1 MHRPCAITSSWQR
14 AMLQPSLP
22 KMLRGI
28 ARGCLN
34 IRRFAE
40 VAKTDP
46 RAAVVKIFNTRQRP
60 GWTVPW
66 QDQPVESTSGSGAVI
81 RASINGGIPRHAV
94 LTAAHVIAD
103 SRYLQ
108 VQRTNDRYSGEKFRA
123 HVAAV
128 CHEIDL
134 ALLTLE
140 EDVVLEAV
148 KEIAQQVPEGQGWL
162 MDPAFFLQIEDAV
175 SEMEELNSI
184 TFAADSGDLE
194 GEWKVLF
201 SSSNSLNAG
210 TFGLLNGEARQ
221 VIRTRERKLV
231 NTSSFWLGL
240 FRMEWTTSWKS
251 RGPLGMVVGR
261 EDWYPILLGFRIG
274 LISASTEGIVEWK
287 CTYTDENFRIFRA
300 SKEMEPLMVGSAT
313 ELPRVFDKVRVV
325 GYPVG
330 GDACSVTEGVVSRV
344 EVQEYSHSLRFG
356 LALTVDAA
364 INSGNSGGPLVDAST
379 AHVVGVAFQKMVA
392 RGVELQG
399 HAVPSPVIQRFLED
413 VASDSSESSDST
425 QTIRLRMPSLGCDYQ
440 SLEPVALREH
450 LRLDGRR
457 GILVSRLH
465 NAGDAPAALQGGDVL
480 MSFNGFDLDELGFCS
495 LLGRRLHFGAARDL
509 CRVGTT
515 VTMKVWRSQVEQTV
529 QQVLQPARHLVPRG
543 QFDVRPRFFMVG
555 GLVFQPLNVG
565 RGDPQHFG
573 FGHGPPLTPQ

>member
-1 MHRPCAITSSWQR
+1 
-14 AMLQPSLP
+14 
-22 KMLRGI
+22 MLRGI

-81 RASINGGIPRHAV
+81 RASINGGVPRHAV

-140 EDVVLEAV
+140 EDVVLE
-148 KEIAQQVPEGQGWL
+148 
-162 MDPAFFLQIEDAV
+162 
-175 SEMEELNSI
+175 
-184 TFAADSGDLE
+184 
-194 GEWKVLF
+194 
-201 SSSNSLNAG
+201 
-210 TFGLLNGEARQ
+210 
-221 VIRTRERKLV
+221 
-231 NTSSFWLGL
+231 
-240 FRMEWTTSWKS
+240 
-251 RGPLGMVVGR
+251 
-261 EDWYPILLGFRIG
+261 
-274 LISASTEGIVEWK
+274 
-287 CTYTDENFRIFRA
+287 
-300 SKEMEPLMVGSAT
+300 EMEPLIVGSAT

-413 VASDSSESSDST
+413 VASDSAESSDSK

-450 LRLDGRR
+450 LGLDGRR

-555 GLVFQPLNVG
+555 GLVFQPLSNEYLQGWAGNDRPSHLQDLFLSGHVTPERDEVVILTQVLADTINTGYDSGWVG
-565 RGDPQHFG
+565 APLVDQVNGVAVRNLQHLVELVDTCRKHASSDFLAVTVRLGGGPFCIALPLHGLDEADRRICLTYGLPPRSAGDARYLSG
-573 FGHGPPLTPQ
+573 RS

>member
-1 MHRPCAITSSWQR
+1 
-14 AMLQPSLP
+14 MLQPSLP
-22 KMLRGI
+22 KTLRGI

-81 RASINGGIPRHAV
+81 RASINGGVPRHAV

-140 EDVVLEAV
+140 EDIVLE
-148 KEIAQQVPEGQGWL
+148 
-162 MDPAFFLQIEDAV
+162 
-175 SEMEELNSI
+175 
-184 TFAADSGDLE
+184 
-194 GEWKVLF
+194 
-201 SSSNSLNAG
+201 
-210 TFGLLNGEARQ
+210 
-221 VIRTRERKLV
+221 
-231 NTSSFWLGL
+231 
-240 FRMEWTTSWKS
+240 
-251 RGPLGMVVGR
+251 
-261 EDWYPILLGFRIG
+261 
-274 LISASTEGIVEWK
+274 
-287 CTYTDENFRIFRA
+287 
-300 SKEMEPLMVGSAT
+300 EMEPLIVGSAT

-413 VASDSSESSDST
+413 VASESSGSSDST

-450 LRLDGRR
+450 LKLDGRR

-465 NAGDAPAALQGGDVL
+465 NAGDTPAALRGGDVL

-509 CRVGTT
+509 CRVGTV

-555 GLVFQPLNVG
+555 GLVFQPLSNEYLQGWAANDRPSHLQDLFLSGHVTPERDEVVILTQVLADTINTGYDSGWVG
-565 RGDPQHFG
+565 APLVDQVNGVAVRNLHHLVELVDTCRKHSSSDFLAITVRLGGGPFCIALPLHGLDEADRRICLTYGLPPRSAGDARDLSGRF
-573 FGHGPPLTPQ
+573 